1 MADREQRIVNDLER
15 CLANIEKTKDLI
27 EYHKNMLKTY
37 ESKANELRAKLDEVK
52 MSSLCDMINK
62 QGYDID
68 KLREAVRQG
77 DFSRIVP
84 LNPLPD
90 TAATKNNT
98 DENKAAVSEETTEA
112 ADTTNLL
119 ERKDET

>member
-1 MADREQRIVNDLER
+1 MNELER

-62 QGYDID
+62 QDYDID

-77 DFSRIVP
+77 DFSQIVP

-98 DENKAAVSEETTEA
+98 DENKATVSEETTEA

>member
-84 LNPLPD
+84 LNPLSD
-90 TAATKNNT
+90 TATKNNT
-98 DENKAAVSEETTEA
+98 DENKAAISEETTEA

>member
-1 MADREQRIVNDLER
+1 MADREQRIMNELER
-15 CLANIEKTKDLI
+15 CLANIDKTKDLI

-52 MSSLCDMINK
+52 MSSLCEIINK

-77 DFSRIVP
+77 DFSQIVP
-84 LNPLPD
+84 LKPALET
-90 TAATKNNT
+90 TAETKNT
-98 DENKAAVSEETTEA
+98 EENKAAVSEETT
-112 ADTTNLL
+112 DTTNLL
-119 ERKDET
+119 ERKDEI

>member
-1 MADREQRIVNDLER
+1 MAVDREQKIKGELER

-37 ESKANELRAKLDEVK
+37 ESKAGELRAKLDEVK

-68 KLREAVRQG
+68 KLRDAVRQG
-77 DFSRIVP
+77 DFSRIIP
-84 LNPLPD
+84 TNALDD
-90 TAATKNNT
+90 TSK
-98 DENKAAVSEETTEA
+98 SEEENATLSVDA
-112 ADTTNLL
+112 ADAAIILKGKMKND
-119 ERKDET
+119 DEI

>member
-1 MADREQRIVNDLER
+1 MADREQRIISELER
-15 CLANIEKTKDLI
+15 CLANIDKTKDLI

-52 MSSLCDMINK
+52 MSSLCEIINK

-77 DFSRIVP
+77 DFSQIVP
-84 LNPLPD
+84 LKPTLET
-90 TAATKNNT
+90 TAETKNT
-98 DENKAAVSEETTEA
+98 EENKAAVSEETPET

-119 ERKDET
+119 ERKDEI

>member
-27 EYHKNMLKTY
+27 EYHKNMLRTY

-90 TAATKNNT
+90 TATKNNT
-98 DENKAAVSEETTEA
+98 DENKAAISEETTEA

>member
-1 MADREQRIVNDLER
+1 MNELER

-84 LNPLPD
+84 LNPLSD
-90 TAATKNNT
+90 TATKNNT
-98 DENKAAVSEETTEA
+98 DENKATVSEETTEA

>member
-98 DENKAAVSEETTEA
+98 DEKKAAVSEETTEA

>member
-1 MADREQRIVNDLER
+1 MNELER

-77 DFSRIVP
+77 DFSQIVP

-90 TAATKNNT
+90 TATTTKNA

-119 ERKDET
+119 ERKDEI

>member
-90 TAATKNNT
+90 TAATTKNT
-98 DENKAAVSEETTEA
+98 DENKAAVSEEITEA

>member
-90 TAATKNNT
+90 TATKNNT
-98 DENKAAVSEETTEA
+98 DENKAAISEETTEA

>member
-84 LNPLPD
+84 LNPLSD
-90 TAATKNNT
+90 TATKNNT
-98 DENKAAVSEETTEA
+98 DENKAAVSEETTETA
-112 ADTTNLL
+112 ATTNLL